1 MFAIPIYLTSLILIL
16 LFFGFFFAET
26 VKRFLPD
33 LEGWEVPIAFGV
45 AVVFMTLRYVKYNYH
60 KQVALAFIG
69 GIILTTFV
77 LKIIEICRNRNLVDD
92 DDDDDF

>member
-1 MFAIPIYLTSLILIL
+1 MFAIPIYLTGLILVL

-26 VKRFLPD
+26 IKRFLPD

-45 AVVFMTLRYVKYNYH
+45 AVVFMTLRYVKYSYH
-60 KQVALAFIG
+60 KQVAFSFIG
-69 GIILTTFV
+69 GIILVTVV
-77 LKIIEICRNRNLVDD
+77 LKVIDIRRNRNIDD